1 MEKTDVVA
9 ALGQSKLLL
18 PARIKAALAAND
30 RIKFALTALQAAA
43 AHAADSTAPLID
55 LHHDYAAARVDAPWM
70 LAMQDKAWM
79 ENGTLHLAELPR
91 LAGRLDEDIGLM
103 ARPLEGSADAA
114 HRAQL
119 ERTAHWRGWLGSL
132 DTGALDAARLAALT
146 SGRRGGDDTFHILV
160 MDLHRSLNQLAAD
173 LSDETV
179 DGAHV
184 WQIDGDDRVR
194 VAAFMRGL
202 NRTRRLKFDH
212 PGLDTAATRDGPVL
226 LIQNDI
232 GTNDVHVLVV
242 KVEGLAITLTY
253 SDLHERRFTFFRNLL
268 ADIGAQWSDVG
279 ARRSAGLNLGAD
291 YIVGNAR
298 FDCAD
303 TAALD
308 TALEGLAARIV
319 FLIDW
324 NRARKRLNRLV
335 AKPLSIE
342 VLTEA
347 ARCETGHMG
356 WLLAGAERLVFDAM
370 EALSPDHFHIG
381 DQLDAVLG
389 AEEARDFLA
398 ETLALCAQSML
409 AGQATSLIADQV
421 RLLLS
426 RHVSRH
432 RDEFALL
439 GEHAAYCHALAEGI
453 RDALAYGHETDLA
466 ATQKLAERAKAW
478 ERKADHLVIRLREQ
492 AGLNPRRLPFL
503 RLIECADDAAD
514 ALEEAAFLLSLIAE
528 DHHRGWNDELR
539 ALLRRLA
546 DKVLEAAQDHVK
558 ALAVARTLTEASL
571 AEDHDEFLDVCWR
584 VVNAERSCDALTRD
598 ARRLFA
604 RYVSDAAS
612 ITLGND
618 FAGALEATTDAL
630 LQTGYAMR
638 GLVFTRVGADRE
650 GSQA

>member
-9 ALGQSKLLL
+9 ALGPSKLLQ

-43 AHAADSTAPLID
+43 AHAADSASPPLD
-55 LHHDYAAARVDAPWM
+55 LRHDYAAARVDAPWM
-70 LAMQDKAWM
+70 LAMQDKAWT
-79 ENGTLHLAELPR
+79 ENGTLHLSDLPR
-91 LAGRLDEDIGLM
+91 LAARLDDDIALM
-103 ARPLEGSADAA
+103 ARPLDDSADAA
-114 HRAQL
+114 HRDQR
-119 ERTAHWRGWLGSL
+119 ERTRRWRGWLAAL
-132 DTGALDAARLAALT
+132 DTDKLDADKLAALT

-160 MDLHRSLNQLAAD
+160 MDLHKSLNQLAAD

-184 WQIDGDDRVR
+184 WQIDESDRER
-194 VAAFMRGL
+194 VGAFMRGL
-202 NRTRRLKFDH
+202 NRTRGLKFDH

-253 SDLHERRFTFFRNLL
+253 SDLHERRFNFFRDLL
-268 ADIGAQWSDVG
+268 ADIGAKWSDIG
-279 ARRSAGLNLGAD
+279 SRRSAGLNLGSD

-298 FDCAD
+298 FDCPD
-303 TAALD
+303 LAALD

-324 NRARKRLNRLV
+324 NRARKRLNGLV
-335 AKPLSIE
+335 AKSLSVE
-342 VLTEA
+342 VLREA
-347 ARCETGHMG
+347 ARREVGHMG
-356 WLLAGAERLVFDAM
+356 FLLAGAERLVFDAM

-381 DQLDAVLG
+381 DQLDTVLG
-389 AEEARDFLA
+389 AAEAREFLV
-398 ETLALCAQSML
+398 ETLALSAQAML
-409 AGQATSLIADQV
+409 AGQTKSLIADQV

-439 GEHAAYCHALAEGI
+439 AEHAAYCHALAEGI
-453 RDALAYGHETDLA
+453 RDALAYGQESDPD
-466 ATQKLAERAKAW
+466 ATQKLADRAKAW
-478 ERKADHLVIRLREQ
+478 ERKADHLVISLREQ
-492 AGLNPRRLPFL
+492 AGVNPRRLPFL

-514 ALEEAAFLLSLIAE
+514 ALEEAAFVLSLISE
-528 DHHRGWNDELR
+528 NHFVGWNDALR
-539 ALLRRLA
+539 AVLRRLA

-558 ALAVARTLTEASL
+558 AIAVARTLSEGSL

-584 VVNAERSCDALTRD
+584 VVNAERSCDALTRE

-604 RYVSDAAS
+604 RHVSDAAS

-618 FAGALEATTDAL
+618 FAGALETTTDAL
-630 LQTGYAMR
+630 LRTGYTMR
-638 GLVFTRVGADRE
+638 GLVFTRVGAERE
-650 GSQA
+650 GGQA

>member
-1 MEKTDVVA
+1 MEKSDVVA

-43 AHAADSTAPLID
+43 AHAADNSAPPLD
-55 LHHDYAAARVDAPWM
+55 LRHDYAAARVDAPWM
-70 LAMQDKAWM
+70 LSLQDKAWM
-79 ENGTLHLAELPR
+79 ENGTLHLTDLTKLADR
-91 LAGRLDEDIGLM
+91 LSEDIGLM
-103 ARPLEGSADAA
+103 ARPLEDSTDDA
-114 HRAQL
+114 HRTQM
-119 ERTAHWRGWLGSL
+119 ERVRHWRGRL
-132 DTGALDAARLAALT
+132 DALDGDTLDAAGLAALT

-160 MDLHRSLNQLAAD
+160 MDLHKSLNQLAAD

-184 WQIDGDDRVR
+184 WQIDDNDRQR
-194 VAAFMRGL
+194 VAAFMQGL
-202 NRTRRLKFDH
+202 NRTRGLKFDH

-268 ADIGAQWSDVG
+268 AEIGAQWSDVG
-279 ARRSAGLNLGAD
+279 TRRSAGLNLGAD

-298 FDCAD
+298 FECAD
-303 TAALD
+303 FAALD
-308 TALEGLAARIV
+308 AALEGLGARIV

-335 AKPLSIE
+335 AKSLSVDI
-342 VLTEA
+342 LTRA
-347 ARCETGHMG
+347 ARSETGHMG
-356 WLLAGAERLVFDAM
+356 WLLAGAEQIVFDAM

-381 DQLDAVLG
+381 DQLDTVLG
-389 AEEARDFLA
+389 AEEARDFLV
-398 ETLALCAQSML
+398 ETLALCAQAML
-409 AGQATSLIADQV
+409 AGQTTSLIADQV

-439 GEHAAYCHALAEGI
+439 AEHAAYCHALAEGI
-453 RDALAYGHETDLA
+453 RDALAYGHEADLA
-466 ATQKLAERAKAW
+466 AAQKLGDRAKAW
-478 ERKADHLVIRLREQ
+478 ERKADRLVISLRDQ
-492 AGLNPRRLPFL
+492 ADINPRRLPFL

-514 ALEEAAFLLSLIAE
+514 ALEEAAFILSLIAE
-528 DHHRGWNDELR
+528 DHHAGWNDALR
-539 ALLRRLA
+539 TLLRRLA

-558 ALAVARTLTEASL
+558 AIAVARTLGEASL
-571 AEDHDEFLDVCWR
+571 SQDHDEFLDVCWR

-604 RYVSDAAS
+604 RHVSDAAS
-612 ITLGND
+612 LSLGND
-618 FAGALEATTDAL
+618 FASALEASTDAL

-650 GSQA
+650 GRQA